1 MRQVFLNV
9 LRNACEAVEDG
20 GTDQPLGLPGGQ
32 RRRAAKIRVR
42 ISDNGCGIPEKDWE
56 NIFEP
61 FFTTKPSGFGL
72 GLANARKIVEQHKG
86 VDPGREKER
95 AGNGLRNPHS
105 VRGGDMKSIL
115 IIDDDPLIRKTL
127 SSHLAKQGFEVQAA
141 EDGEVRPPRTIEE
154 MGPTSSSWT
163 SAFPTWT
170 GWRSCGRSG
179 RRTSR
184 ASVLIM
190 TAFDDMKTTVEAI
203 KLGAF
208 EYLVKPLDYI
218 ALDLTVEKAFQVKAL
233 EEKVSY
239 LVEEKQKEYT
249 IDNIIGRSPRMR
261 EVFKLIGSVANTRT
275 NVLIQ
280 GESGTGKELVAKAI
294 HYNSPHRDEPF
305 IVINCSAISD
315 TLLESELFG
324 HVKGAFTDAV
334 CETKGKFEI
343 AGKGTLFLDE
353 IGDVSPNLQ
362 SKLLRVIETRDF
374 MKVGGEKVLK
384 TEARIIAATNQ
395 NLRALIENGRFREDL
410 YYRLKVV
417 EIHLPSLRERRED
430 IPELVGYLL
439 EKINRELRKNVR
451 KVPPE
456 VMKHFSGLPWKGN
469 VRELENALTRA
480 VILAKGDVILEENL
494 PLDLRGKKAVS
505 PGSRAARGSRE
516 RNISSTS

>member
-1 MRQVFLNV
+1 
-9 LRNACEAVEDG
+9 
-20 GTDQPLGLPGGQ
+20 
-32 RRRAAKIRVR
+32 
-42 ISDNGCGIPEKDWE
+42 
-56 NIFEP
+56 
-61 FFTTKPSGFGL
+61 
-72 GLANARKIVEQHKG
+72 
-86 VDPGREKER
+86 
-95 AGNGLRNPHS
+95 
-105 VRGGDMKSIL
+105 MKSIL

-127 SSHLAKQGFEVQAA
+127 SSHLLKGDYEIVAA
-141 EDGEVRPPRTIEE
+141 EDGEEGLQQYEE
-154 MGPTSSSWT
+154 FMPDLVILDIRLPDMDGLE
-163 SAFPTWT
+163 
-170 GWRSCGRSG
+170 
-179 RRTSR
+179 
-184 ASVLIM
+184 VLSKIREKNKNAHIIIM
-190 TAFDDMKTTVEAI
+190 TAYDDMKTTVEAI

-208 EYLVKPLDYI
+208 EYLVKPLDYVE
-218 ALDLTVEKAFQVKAL
+218 LDLTVNKAFQMQNL

-239 LVEEKQKEYT
+239 LVEEQQKEYT
-249 IDNIIGRSPRMR
+249 IDNIIGRSSQMR

-275 NVLIQ
+275 NIFIQ

-294 HYNSPHRDEPF
+294 HFNSPYRSEPF

-353 IGDVSPNLQ
+353 VGDVSPNLQ

-395 NLRALIENGRFREDL
+395 NLKSLIEKGKFREDL

-417 EIHLPSLRERRED
+417 EISLPSLQERKED
-430 IPELVGYLL
+430 IPDLVAYLI
-439 EKINRELRKNVR
+439 EKINRELRKNVK

-456 VMKHFSGLPWKGN
+456 VIKILMKITWKGN

-480 VILAKGDVILEENL
+480 VILAKGDVILAENL
-494 PLDLRGKKAVS
+494 PVDTGEKKIFPEELGPLREIEKKYIQHVLDASNGNKTRASQTLQITRPTLDKKIKEYKLTV
-505 PGSRAARGSRE
+505 
-516 RNISSTS
+516 